1 VGNASDWASSAGA
14 RIGKFFIG
22 QYIAEGTVRMRVLIV
37 GGGVAGL
44 TLAAKLRQ
52 QGREPVVVE
61 KSPDY
66 GDVGYGIGL
75 YPLGSCVL
83 HGLGAYD
90 ELARRSLEVK
100 RYEIADHLG
109 EVLQGMDMSAFT
121 AEIGPMLMMSRSDL
135 IDVLRGACGDLPIR
149 MGTTVTGIEQSADT
163 VEVSL
168 SDGTSAVFDLVVG
181 CDGIHSELRKRVFGP
196 GEKFDCKWTCW
207 TWWGR
212 EDLFPEEL
220 VREYWGRGW
229 FFGGYPCPGKRVYVV
244 GLPNTLVE
252 DPHAPQDAVRQA
264 IEKHLAELIEHD
276 QAAAAAM
283 AEAPKFF
290 AWPMFDVR
298 MEHWSKG
305 RIALCGDSGMGF
317 LPTAGVG
324 ASNALRSAAAL
335 ADELSR
341 ADSKLVPLALELYEK
356 RCYSIIKANQQDS
369 RTAGRMMF
377 LESNALSWGRD
388 QLLKHVS
395 MKSFISSIIASM
407 KEPF

>member
-1 VGNASDWASSAGA
+1 M
-14 RIGKFFIG
+14 RIL
-22 QYIAEGTVRMRVLIV
+22 VV

-61 KSPDY
+61 KAAQY

-90 ELARRSLEVK
+90 DLYRRSLEVK
-100 RYEIADHLG
+100 RYEIADHTG
-109 EVLQGMDMSAFT
+109 IVLQGMDMSEFT
-121 AEIGPMLMMSRSDL
+121 AEIGPMLMMPRADL
-135 IDVLRGACGDLPIR
+135 IDVLRKACGELAIR
-149 MGTTVTGIEQSADT
+149 MGTTVTNLEQNGEAVD
-163 VEVSL
+163 VVF
-168 SDGTSAVFDLVVG
+168 SDGRSEAFDLVVG
-181 CDGIHSELRKRVFGP
+181 CDGIHSEVRKQVFGG
-196 GEKFDCKWTCW
+196 GEKFECGWTAW

-212 EDLFPEEL
+212 PDLYSAEL

-229 FFGGYPCPGKRVYVV
+229 MFGGYPCPGRRMYCV
-244 GLPNTLVE
+244 GMPNAAE
-252 DPHAPQDAVRQA
+252 SDPHTPQVDVRAA
-264 IEKHLAELIEHD
+264 INSELAELIEHD
-276 QAAAAAM
+276 QAAATAI
-283 AEAPKFF
+283 AEAPQFF

-341 ADSKLVPLALELYEK
+341 ADRKLVPLALSLYEK
-356 RCYSIIKANQQDS
+356 RCYKIIKANQQDS
-369 RTAGRMMF
+369 RNAGRMMF
-377 LESNALSWGRD
+377 LESNSLGWGRD
-388 QLLKHVS
+388 QLLKHVPMQTFVSNILES
-395 MKSFISSIIASM
+395 MKT
-407 KEPF
+407 PF

>member
-1 VGNASDWASSAGA
+1 
-14 RIGKFFIG
+14 
-22 QYIAEGTVRMRVLIV
+22 MRVLIV

-61 KSPDY
+61 KAPAY

-83 HGLGAYD
+83 HGLGMYN

-100 RYEIADHLG
+100 RYEIADHTG
-109 EVLQGMDMSAFT
+109 EVLQGMDMSEFT
-121 AEIGPMLMMSRSDL
+121 AEIGPMLMMSRTDL
-135 IDVLRGACGDLPIR
+135 IDVLHMACGDLPIR
-149 MGTTVTGIEQSADT
+149 MGTTVSSIEQVGALVVAT
-163 VEVSL
+163 F
-168 SDGTSAVFDLVVG
+168 SDGTKDTFDLAVG
-181 CDGIHSELRKRVFGP
+181 CDGIHSELRKQVFGA
-196 GEKFDCKWTCW
+196 GEKFDCGWTCW

-212 EDLFPEEL
+212 GDLFPADL

-244 GLPNTLVE
+244 GLPNTVIG
-252 DPHAPQDAVRQA
+252 DSHAPQEVVRQV
-264 IEKHLAELIEHD
+264 IETQMAELIEHD
-276 QAAAAAM
+276 KAAATAI

-298 MEHWSKG
+298 MPHWSKG

-341 ADSKLVPLALELYEK
+341 ADAKLVPLALELYEK
-356 RCYSIIKANQQDS
+356 RCYKIIKANQQDS

-377 LESNALSWGRD
+377 LESNALGWGRD